1 MSLSSCQRQECRV
14 DLLNGNRACFEKKG
28 IDRATEHQR
37 PSQMKKKWARAIRA
51 VGHSTRSGLSLPL
64 SFDGSH
70 CRRVSPT
77 YWSLSVDQRGSIHH
91 RQSVCAAKSSAIPTG
106 PRPHLGFYRAI
117 AGKVALEL
125 QDKGVTCMHASVLCL
140 AGINPAVFEGHN
152 RNSATTQPTTHV
164 YCTLRQWLVNCFV
177 LANCFARCQFGCWV
191 VVSLFSV
198 LACELN
204 PGWGDYGCFHPA

>member
-1 MSLSSCQRQECRV
+1 
-14 DLLNGNRACFEKKG
+14 
-28 IDRATEHQR
+28 
-37 PSQMKKKWARAIRA
+37 MKKKNEHEPYGQWATALEVAYPCHRL
-51 VGHSTRSGLSLPL
+51 STGRTVDEYRQLIEAYPWTSG
-64 SFDGSH
+64 
-70 CRRVSPT
+70 
-77 YWSLSVDQRGSIHH
+77 GSIHH

-106 PRPHLGFYRAI
+106 PRPHLGYYRAI
-117 AGKVALEL
+117 AGKVALEP

-140 AGINPAVFEGHN
+140 AGINPAVFAGHN

-164 YCTLRQWLVNCFV
+164 YCPLRQWLVNCFV